1 MEGYGNTSVSTCQN
15 EISIISLF
23 ASKSPEIK
31 DEGFRDCVLA
41 SYASS
46 KSLKCWKSSRTF
58 FCSEKCF
65 NSL

>member
-23 ASKSPEIK
+23 ASKSTEIK

-41 SYASS
+41 SYVSS
-46 KSLKCWKSSRTF
+46 ESLKCWKSS
-58 FCSEKCF
+58 
-65 NSL
+65 